1 MDITYDYYRI
11 FYYVAKYK
19 SFTRAASILMSSQ
32 PNVTRSMNNL
42 ERQLGCS
49 LFIRSNRGVEL
60 TPEGQK
66 LYEHVAIAYEQLQT
80 AELELAN
87 SNSLQNGTV
96 TMSASETAL
105 HGILLPVLKN
115 FHNVYPGIRI
125 RISNHSTSQAVQA
138 VKNGLVDFAVVTTPT
153 DVHRPLKEIRL
164 KDFHEVLVCSQRYAF
179 LSRDPQHLAGLQD
192 YPLITLGKETRTY
205 DFYTAFYLKHGL
217 VMSPDIEVATADQLI
232 PTILHDLGIGFVP
245 DVFVKSYAGS
255 EKLHVI
261 SLKEEVPIRSICLVE
276 DKSRPLSIA
285 AAALKKMLRT
295 TASEIEHTI

>member
-19 SFTRAASILMSSQ
+19 SFTRAASILMNNQ
-32 PNVTRSMNNL
+32 PNITRSMNNL

-66 LYEHVAIAYEQLQT
+66 LYGHVAIAFEQLQT
-80 AELELAN
+80 AELELVSGN
-87 SNSLQNGTV
+87 NLQSGTV

-105 HGILLPVLKN
+105 HGILLPALKS
-115 FHNVYPGIRI
+115 FHSSYPGIRI

-164 KDFHEVLVCSQRYAF
+164 KDFQEVLVCSSRYSF
-179 LSRDPQHLAGLQD
+179 LAKTTQHLAGLQD
-192 YPLITLGKETRTY
+192 YPLITLGKETKTY
-205 DFYTAFYLKHGL
+205 EFYTSLYLDHGL

-245 DVFVKSYAGS
+245 EPFVKSYSGQDTLFIIPLA
-255 EKLHVI
+255 ETIPL
-261 SLKEEVPIRSICLVE
+261 RSICLVE
-276 DKSRPLSIA
+276 DKSRPLSVA
-285 AAALKKMLRT
+285 ANTLKNVLR
-295 TASEIEHTI
+295 AHCEPVRNR